1 MTFEVIGASAKEPSF
16 QNRCRGA
23 VIAMAADILGAVQDS
38 GAIQDSKGNDLTSLS
53 SKNLAK
59 NFCKGAH
66 LFTDQALA
74 SLMLLNYDVQA
85 NPMTVADSAIQYQTK
100 EIWVTLVEIG

>member
-1 MTFEVIGASAKEPSF
+1 MTYEVIGASAKDPNF

-23 VIAMAADILGAVQDS
+23 AIAMAADILNAVQDS
-38 GAIQDSKGNDLTSLS
+38 GAIQDSKGGDLTTLA

-74 SLMLLNYDVQA
+74 SLSVCLPRPLTA
-85 NPMTVADSAIQYQTK
+85 SRPGEISAPRTRRLRSRR
-100 EIWVTLVEIG
+100 TG